1 MSDLSPSHKF
11 DFEENA
17 TQHEE
22 VIPQNSPRAAPTQDA
37 SRENP
42 PPSSDLESVSDD
54 EDDLGYVDIDDF
66 VPTSNSL

>member
-1 MSDLSPSHKF
+1 MFDLSPSHKF

-22 VIPQNSPRAAPTQDA
+22 VAPQNSPRKAPTHDA

-42 PPSSDLESVSDD
+42 PPSSDLKSVSDD
-54 EDDLGYVDIDDF
+54 EDNMG
-66 VPTSNSL
+66 